1 MRVSVT
7 FTVRGSTLEEIVKL
21 SHKEWKSLSGEE
33 SLPPQAEI
41 QVVDSTDPAYDY
53 EATVYVKTKREDSGK

>member
-7 FTVRGSTLEEIVKL
+7 FTVRGSTLDEIVRL

-41 QVVDSTDPAYDY
+41 QVVDSDNPAYDY
-53 EATVYVKTKREDSGK
+53 EATIYIKTKKEDNVK